1 MQLKLMIDAAFEIE
15 EYVQK
20 MRDLMIEY
28 SMWILQLQLYINM
41 CITLDRH

>member
-1 MQLKLMIDAAFEIE
+1 MTIHYLLRLPQLKLMIDAAFEIE

-28 SMWILQLQLYINM
+28 SM
-41 CITLDRH
+41 